1 MKTFMKATEDYLKN
15 ASKPATVREIYN
27 GIKNEIGNHSGDPY
41 FTLSGVLSQNV
52 KKSTSKFFVVNYDKP
67 RTLWLKERQDELV
80 SLGIEIDDN
89 DYDASSIKET
99 ENEKELYPVLIN
111 VLFEKSIY
119 AKRIDEKL
127 TEKGKKGLNKWIN
140 PDIVGVKYH
149 FEEYSDDVYQLLINS
164 SQPLFE
170 LYSYEVKKEISLSN
184 IKECYFQAVSNSSWA
199 NYGYLVCKTIDE
211 NNDDLMSEIERLVN
225 SFGIGLLKL
234 NICKDSSENDITVL
248 FQARLNNKLDY
259 ATIEN
264 LYGKNEDFAKYIDK
278 INKSIKIKEFSEF

>member
-1 MKTFMKATEDYLKN
+1 MKTFMDATEDYLKN

-41 FTLSGVLSQNV
+41 FTLSGILSQNV

-278 INKSIKIKEFSEF
+278 INKSIMIKEFSEF